1 MENRRAPAERREN
14 KSVVSNNVKKA
25 PRETASV
32 GIPRNAAAE
41 ARRLPQQPTGR
52 QIEKRK
58 IDIKGASI
66 TRPCPQPENRHRAE
80 KEESTV
86 SDRGRLFRRTVDADV
101 LVYDD
106 ELRRDR
112 PL

>member
-52 QIEKRK
+52 QIEKRNKRARKLVPVRSPK
-58 IDIKGASI
+58 IVTVRK
-66 TRPCPQPENRHRAE
+66 RRKHR
-80 KEESTV
+80 
-86 SDRGRLFRRTVDADV
+86 FRSRSSFPP
-101 LVYDD
+101 YC
-106 ELRRDR
+106 
-112 PL
+112 

>member
-52 QIEKRK
+52 QIDQRADTAAAVLADKQTGKPVVRFR
-58 IDIKGASI
+58 IHRLR
-66 TRPCPQPENRHRAE
+66 TRVLRRL
-80 KEESTV
+80 SV
-86 SDRGRLFRRTVDADV
+86 RGRIRR
-101 LVYDD
+101 L
-106 ELRRDR
+106 
-112 PL
+112 